1 MTTAPPCGAIL
12 WRRAMRCLRFW
23 VVIAAQCK
31 LGMIGTD
38 DVAQSVMRRHCYFLR
53 KKRSYYTWAKHKHS
67 SQWTTASSC
76 GSGPGRDRHK
86 IILDPAWHFQARAT
100 FKEKHHIVSYTR
112 VTPGPLLRNSQWN
125 RSRALSPQ
133 RRIISVRSRHAC
145 VTIGSNWLL
154 QTTKQSLD
162 YNVTLNRSFAC
173 VKQM

>member
-1 MTTAPPCGAIL
+1 MLTVLSGHRCAMQVGNDWN
-12 WRRAMRCLRFW
+12 WRCCTISYATPL
-23 VVIAAQCK
+23 
-31 LGMIGTD
+31 LL
-38 DVAQSVMRRHCYFLR
+38 SPE
-53 KKRSYYTWAKHKHS
+53 KKVLLHLSKHKHS